1 MAGDPV
7 NVDTHAMPEAVA
19 CPVCAATHL
28 SLAVTY
34 TEPEDHEVEPGL
46 TVRSPARIVG
56 YHLEPCGHALADWK
70 WNRTEDGTTAWTLTP
85 MEVG

>member
-7 NVDTHAMPEAVA
+7 SVDTHAMPEAVA

-34 TEPEDHEVEPGL
+34 TEPEDHEVEP
-46 TVRSPARIVG
+46 
-56 YHLEPCGHALADWK
+56 CGHALADWK